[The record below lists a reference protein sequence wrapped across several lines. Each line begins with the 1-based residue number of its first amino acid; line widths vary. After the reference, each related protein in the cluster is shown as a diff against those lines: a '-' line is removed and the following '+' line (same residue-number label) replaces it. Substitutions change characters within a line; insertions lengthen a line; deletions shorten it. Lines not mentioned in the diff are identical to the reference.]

1 MELMHHYTTSTA
13 DTLALR
19 TDMQDVWRTLVPQMG
34 YEHPFVLHGILAVSA
49 IHKAHLLPSQREKYL
64 DIAAYH
70 QTRGL
75 EGFRT
80 ALFYIGDTNWK
91 PSFCFSSTIV
101 LYVCALA
108 AHGSREPAAGTL
120 SEILKLFVLVRGF
133 RSVLLPCQAEVLETP
148 LAPLSHGI
156 WIVGEHSQHFEHDAP
171 LDSSILPK
179 DIFDSLR
186 RLSVFFQTDLPEGS
200 RRDYEFAVSEL
211 RKATILLAKAGSQ
224 SEVGMLFFF
233 PYTVPS
239 SIITDIQVGNPYVM
253 VLLSYFALLLRVI
266 QPSFWFLQG
275 WSEQLFE
282 DIEWRLKDNP
292 RLWSVAQWPKQKAAE
307 LYE

>member
-13 DTLALR
+13 HTLALR
-19 TDMQDVWRTLVPQMG
+19 ADMQDVWRTVVPQMG

-80 ALFYIGDTNWK
+80 ALFYIRDTNWK

-120 SEILKLFVLVRGF
+120 SEILKLFVL
-133 RSVLLPCQAEVLETP
+133 
-148 LAPLSHGI
+148 
-156 WIVGEHSQHFEHDAP
+156 
-171 LDSSILPK
+171 
-179 DIFDSLR
+179 
-186 RLSVFFQTDLPEGS
+186 TDLPEGS

-239 SIITDIQVGNPYVM
+239 SIIADIQVGNPYVM

-292 RLWSVAQWPKQKAAE
+292 RLWNVAQWPKQKAAE
-307 LYE
+307 LYK